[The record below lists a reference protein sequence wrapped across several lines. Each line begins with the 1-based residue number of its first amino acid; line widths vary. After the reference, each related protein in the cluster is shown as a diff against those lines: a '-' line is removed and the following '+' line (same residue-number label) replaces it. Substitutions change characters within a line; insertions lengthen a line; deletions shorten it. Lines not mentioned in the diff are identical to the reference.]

1 MTAPG
6 VVIEPGGAGG
16 LLCNQPL
23 QSCAG
28 LMDWVELCWG
38 IKCVLGDWCRKMMR
52 IWNLLWGWSCSAPPG
67 FGHNMCLVKDREL
80 FRLWVSSSVVF
91 SINKKMVLWGLDG
104 SISLTKVKSWCL
116 GSCFRWGNSPHSTH
130 LPQAQRCQKGL
141 WKSTDGSNYIDN
153 LPFPEAEKSIYH
165 WQDSDKFLWK
175 SKRNQY
181 SLCDRNS
188 CEDFLGF
195 HSFPLLFFFPSSSK
209 QCGWKYCE
217 EEKWEEH

>member
-1 MTAPG
+1 
-6 VVIEPGGAGG
+6 
-16 LLCNQPL
+16 
-23 QSCAG
+23 
-28 LMDWVELCWG
+28 MDWVERCWG

-52 IWNLLWGWSCSAPPG
+52 IWNLLWGRSCSAPPG

-153 LPFPEAEKSIYH
+153 LPFPEAEKSILH

-195 HSFPLLFFFPSSSK
+195 HSFPLLFFFFLPPNNVVGNTVKKRNERNIKSQVSLDLESGLLTNLAFFILR
-209 QCGWKYCE
+209 CA
-217 EEKWEEH
+217 